1 MTYNVTCN
9 TDNNYAQHCCAMLT
23 SLFENNK
30 DCKINLHILTK
41 ELSEYNT
48 SFIIEL
54 CQRYDNEVKIYNVD
68 ETILEGVK
76 FRKKNPLSKAA
87 YYRILLPNI
96 LNDQIRKIL
105 YLDCDVIV
113 LGSIKELYDIELTN
127 YALAACMDASPYTEL
142 HRRQLNFSLKDDA
155 FCSGIMM
162 INLDYWRQNNSLEK
176 LLEYSKRERKVVYLH
191 DQDALNYV
199 FKNKWFVLPNKWNK
213 NPMSISLIDDYHKSF
228 DALEFT
234 FEPRMIHYASSLKPW
249 HNVWTPDRCYYR
261 FYLKL
266 SNYGNVRYI
275 NVKRRTKLSTWIG
288 NIRYY
293 LNRYVRPITP
303 NIIEMLI
310 LDIFNILRIVYYL
323 TVHPKSLNKKLI
335 IFWIKKYKH

>member
-96 LNDQIRKIL
+96 LND
-105 YLDCDVIV
+105 
-113 LGSIKELYDIELTN
+113 
-127 YALAACMDASPYTEL
+127 
-142 HRRQLNFSLKDDA
+142 
-155 FCSGIMM
+155 
-162 INLDYWRQNNSLEK
+162 
-176 LLEYSKRERKVVYLH
+176 
-191 DQDALNYV
+191 
-199 FKNKWFVLPNKWNK
+199 
-213 NPMSISLIDDYHKSF
+213 
-228 DALEFT
+228 
-234 FEPRMIHYASSLKPW
+234 
-249 HNVWTPDRCYYR
+249 
-261 FYLKL
+261 
-266 SNYGNVRYI
+266 
-275 NVKRRTKLSTWIG
+275 
-288 NIRYY
+288 
-293 LNRYVRPITP
+293 
-303 NIIEMLI
+303 
-310 LDIFNILRIVYYL
+310 
-323 TVHPKSLNKKLI
+323 
-335 IFWIKKYKH
+335 